1 MPRQDVTSSLE
12 LITTPLPAG
21 TLATGVPLAPKLP
34 VLLANTWFLNMRML
48 PPGCLSAGMLNTRM
62 PPVLLVA
69 TLPYTSALIVF
80 SISMPAT
87 LYSARLLRT
96 ITPSDWP
103 T

>member
-34 VLLANTWFLNMRML
+34 VLL
-48 PPGCLSAGMLNTRM
+48 
-62 PPVLLVA
+62 VA

-96 ITPSDWP
+96 ITSCDWP